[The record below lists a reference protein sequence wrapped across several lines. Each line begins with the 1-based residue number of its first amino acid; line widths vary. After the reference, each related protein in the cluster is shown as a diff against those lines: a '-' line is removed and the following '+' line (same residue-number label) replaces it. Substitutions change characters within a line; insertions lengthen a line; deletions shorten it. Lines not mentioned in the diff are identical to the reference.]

1 MKRDIFEEFSFKD
14 NAELINLEYQMKNN
28 QFMNSDEE
36 IGFNNDFLYNSMES
50 KIQKDDK
57 EW

>member
-14 NAELINLEYQMKNN
+14 NAELINLEHQMKNN
-28 QFMNSDEE
+28 QFIKGEE

>member
-14 NAELINLEYQMKNN
+14 NAELINLEHQMKNN

>member
-14 NAELINLEYQMKNN
+14 NAELINLEHQMKNN
-28 QFMNSDEE
+28 QFINSDEE
-36 IGFNNDFLYNSMES
+36 IGFNNDFLYNNMEN

-57 EW
+57 KW

>member
-14 NAELINLEYQMKNN
+14 NAELINLEHQMKNN

-36 IGFNNDFLYNSMES
+36 IGFNNDFLYNNMES

-57 EW
+57 RW

>member
-14 NAELINLEYQMKNN
+14 NAELINLEHQMKNN
-28 QFMNSDEE
+28 QFINSDEE
-36 IGFNNDFLYNSMES
+36 MGFNNDFLYNNMEN

-57 EW
+57 KW